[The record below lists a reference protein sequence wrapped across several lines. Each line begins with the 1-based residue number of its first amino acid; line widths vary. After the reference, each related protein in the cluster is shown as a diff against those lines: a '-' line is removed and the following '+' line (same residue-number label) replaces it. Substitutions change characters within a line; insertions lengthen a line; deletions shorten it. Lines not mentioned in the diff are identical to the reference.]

1 MHVIT
6 RIGVLFL
13 WMHMLTLVKSQD
25 CTLRQFLN
33 GNLFDSNFDTTDL
46 EASYP
51 GGKQVRVSCNV
62 GYSGFF
68 KLLCIEG
75 KWQSR
80 GTPCQP
86 RSCGHPGDAQFAD
99 FQLEKG
105 DDFVFGSQVLYTCQ
119 KGYQM
124 VSRINYRR
132 CMAEGWDGVVP
143 VCEAQQCSV
152 ILVGDNVQVNGDPEE
167 ATYGNV
173 VRFSCKSNT
182 EILIGSPE
190 MYCDENGEW
199 SGQPPKCD
207 AIKCTVPMIEN
218 GEVPGDIQ
226 AYHEHDVLHFSCN
239 PGYKRVEARLS
250 KCTKRGQRAEW
261 SPTPLCELITCK
273 LLLPPLG
280 GTRYERTSSSVFS
293 PGDTV
298 RVICGEKHSI
308 VNPQDT
314 SAVTTCKA
322 DGQWTIEPVCSE
334 VRCSNERPQSVHS
347 WDVRSRD
354 RITLGE
360 TKRYW
365 CKTGYK
371 RTGGANRATCSRD
384 GWKPDP
390 LCQEI
395 TCKTQYYENADID
408 GIDQQEYRYNAG
420 VEYVCNAGY
429 EGRFTLTCRET
440 GWIGSSGCRRRQCKK
455 LHIDNAQILGHEKG
469 TYMYD
474 ENAQYAC
481 KNNDGR
487 RFTITC
493 GQSGWTGIQNCSACL
508 DPDIPHGF
516 AVRPHNDTLYYAC
529 KEGYK
534 LSTKGW
540 WAKAKCNDGK
550 WSALEECIEN
560 RRCGEIPVIPNGRVT
575 PSRWQ
580 GESAGITC
588 HEGYDAQVDT
598 LTCRGGKW
606 HSNGFSPKTICTPTA
621 NPCNPP
627 SKVENAVVVTPY
639 QKEYL
644 SGSAVAYQCRDKH
657 TTMDGE
663 DTILCQNGTWEMKEI
678 KCTLI
683 TCKLLLP
690 PPKGTWYGRPYSS
703 VFSPGGTVRV
713 ICGAKHWI
721 VNQKDTTAVTTCKAD
736 GKWTIEPVCSAYCDK
751 LEDVTMTFTAD
762 QERYKDGDVIKYQCI
777 RPDVGGNAT
786 CLDTKWNKSEECEV
800 KPCQLP
806 DDTPNGYY
814 QIIHGE
820 EFVFGTTIQYFCNE
834 GYQMVSRDDTRTC
847 LLDKWTNHVPICDPL
862 SCDPPPADGGV
873 TVEGLPENA
882 GPILPDRFLTFSCDG
897 PGKYLNGSSVL
908 ICGKDGQWDNPFPS
922 CEDIICELDV
932 MQHHLNVDGLPPKNE
947 TMKIGHKLQFHCDDQ
962 FTLEGSAEIECLQT
976 GKWND
981 AFPTCS
987 DTCKVAGVSRSVRLN
1002 THVPHNQL
1010 RKGQKLRF
1018 GCTNWRDTLRGN
1030 AEVECLAGGQWSDP
1044 FPTCGAPLGC
1054 RTSPPPLADGDTT
1067 ETRRFQYGHGESVE
1081 YACQNLYKM
1090 EGDPHKTC
1098 RNGEWVGEMRCLKP
1112 CTVDRE
1118 VMNTHNI
1125 QFLYGTNDKL
1135 YCAHDDVIQFRCKG
1149 GRRHVGRVGMSQ
1161 KCIDGVMPLPT
1172 CH

>member
-25 CTLRQFLN
+25 CTLQQFLN
-33 GNLFDSNFDTTDL
+33 GKLFDSNFDTTGM
-46 EASYP
+46 EASYS

-80 GTPCQP
+80 GTLCQP

-143 VCEAQQCSV
+143 VCEAQQCPV

-173 VRFSCKSNT
+173 VRFSCKNNN

-199 SGQPPKCD
+199 RGDRPKCD

-226 AYHEHDVLHFSCN
+226 KYHEHDVLHFSCN

-261 SPTPLCELITCK
+261 SPTPLCELITCR
-273 LLLPPLG
+273 LTQPPQE
-280 GTRYERTSSSVFS
+280 GTRYEPTFRSVFS
-293 PGDTV
+293 PGDTA
-298 RVICGEKHSI
+298 RVICGEKHWI

-314 SAVTTCKA
+314 SALTTCKA

-334 VRCSNERPQSVHS
+334 VRCSNQRPQFVYY
-347 WDVRSRD
+347 WNVRSWE
-354 RITLGE
+354 RITLDE
-360 TKRYW
+360 TKTYNCRR
-365 CKTGYK
+365 GYK
-371 RTGGANRATCSRD
+371 RTGGADRATCSRD

-390 LCQEI
+390 LCQAI
-395 TCKTQYYENADID
+395 TCKTQYYQNSDID
-408 GIDQQEYRYNAG
+408 GIDEQEYRVDAR
-420 VEYVCNAGY
+420 VEYICRAGF

-440 GWIGSSGCRRRQCKK
+440 GWIGDPRCTRIPCKK
-455 LHIDNAQILGHEKG
+455 LHIDNAQIRRNEKE
-469 TYMYD
+469 TYSYN

-481 KNNDGR
+481 KNNVER
-487 RFTITC
+487 VFTITC

-516 AVRPHNDTLYYAC
+516 AVRPHIDTLYYAC

-560 RRCGEIPVIPNGRVT
+560 RRCGEIPVIPNGIVK

-580 GESAGITC
+580 GESARITC
-588 HEGYDAQVDT
+588 HAGYDAQVNT

-627 SKVENAVVVTPY
+627 SKVENAVVATPY

-644 SGSAVAYQCRDKH
+644 SGSAVTYQCRDKH

-678 KCTLI
+678 KCT
-683 TCKLLLP
+683 P
-690 PPKGTWYGRPYSS
+690 
-703 VFSPGGTVRV
+703 
-713 ICGAKHWI
+713 
-721 VNQKDTTAVTTCKAD
+721 
-736 GKWTIEPVCSAYCDK
+736 YCDK
-751 LEDVTMTFTAD
+751 LEDATMTPA
-762 QERYKDGDVIKYQCI
+762 QERYMDGELIKYQCI
-777 RPDVGGNAT
+777 RTDVEGIAT
-786 CLDTKWNKSEECEV
+786 CVNTKWNKSEECEV

-814 QIIHGE
+814 QIINGE
-820 EFVFGTTIQYFCNE
+820 EFVFGTTIKYFCNE

-847 LLDKWTNHVPICDPL
+847 LLDKWTNYVPMCDPL

-873 TVEGLPENA
+873 TVEGLPEND

-932 MQHHLNVDGLPPKNE
+932 MQHHLNVVGLPPKNE
-947 TMKIGHKLQFHCDDQ
+947 TMKIGHKLRFHCDDQ

-1002 THVPHNQL
+1002 TYVPHNQL

-1018 GCTNWRDTLRGN
+1018 VCTNSRDTLRGK

-1054 RTSPPPLADGDTT
+1054 MTPPPPLADGDTK
-1067 ETRRFQYGHGESVE
+1067 ETRRFQYGHGERVE

-1098 RNGEWVGEMRCLKP
+1098 RNGEWVGQMRCLKP

-1125 QFLYGTNDKL
+1125 QFLHGTSDKL
-1135 YCAHDDVIQFRCKG
+1135 YCAHDDVIQFSCKD
-1149 GRRHVGRVGMSQ
+1149 GRRHVGRVGMRQ
-1161 KCIDGVMPLPT
+1161 MCIDGVMLLPT
-1172 CH
+1172 CQ